1 MNCTVKSV
9 HLLGLHTRDK
19 GWITLLEVPL
29 SRGLLQLW
37 SWGVI
42 ISPPLVNTSESRKV
56 HICLHVIRCRMQEAG
71 CRMLLVWLLW
81 LLHRD
86 KKTSPWHFPLVLWE
100 FRRLVFCFFQWPS
113 QNQETRGMTQW
124 LRALATLAE
133 NLNSVLSTHV
143 AAHNCL

>member
-9 HLLGLHTRDK
+9 HLLGLHTWDK

-29 SRGLLQLW
+29 SRGLLRLW

-42 ISPPLVNTSESRKV
+42 ISPPLVNASESRKV
-56 HICLHVIRCRMQEAG
+56 HIRLRVIRCRMQEAG
-71 CRMLLVWLLW
+71 CFLSDFSDFYTV
-81 LLHRD
+81 RD

-100 FRRLVFCFFQWPS
+100 FRGLVFCFFQWPS